1 MKPML
6 TVLMAATLL
15 AAPLYAQSKA
25 TAPKTRM
32 TPMTPMTP
40 KPDGMMAMMMSGDMM
55 PMPDDPSMIL
65 MLKESLE
72 LSADQVTRLT
82 AIQATAQAGMKEH
95 MMEHMQGMQSA
106 ATLLEPVTPNFTA
119 YEAELR
125 KAANHMVLAHLG
137 AARADADAR
146 GVLTPMQRD
155 RLSLAR
161 KMMKEM
167 NAKMMKDGMMKDGMM
182 KDGMM
187 KDGMM
192 KSGAMPPAA
201 R

>member
-1 MKPML
+1 MKQML
-6 TVLMAATLL
+6 VVLMAATLL
-15 AAPLYAQSKA
+15 AAPLHAQSKA

-32 TPMTPMTP
+32 MPMMPMP
-40 KPDGMMAMMMSGDMM
+40 MPDGMMAMMMSGDMM
-55 PMPDDPSMIL
+55 PMPDNPSMIL
-65 MLKESLE
+65 TLKESLE
-72 LSADQVTRLT
+72 LTADQVTRLT

-106 ATLLEPVTPNFTA
+106 ATLLEPVTPNFTT
-119 YEAELR
+119 YEVELR

-167 NAKMMKDGMMKDGMM
+167 NAKMMMDGMMKDGMM

-187 KDGMM
+187 KNGMM
-192 KSGAMPPAA
+192 KSGAMPPTT